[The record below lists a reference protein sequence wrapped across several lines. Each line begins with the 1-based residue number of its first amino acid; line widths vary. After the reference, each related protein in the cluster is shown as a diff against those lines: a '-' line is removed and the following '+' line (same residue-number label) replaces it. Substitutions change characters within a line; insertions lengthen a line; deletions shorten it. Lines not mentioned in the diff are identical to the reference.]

1 MITESWF
8 SLEFV
13 KTLIWIKKHGLPG
26 RSKFCML
33 WHRQSGKSQ
42 LKSGHEVCSSSIW
55 CKTSLEAK
63 SGWAIYEGCQQE
75 FIDWLSCGFRA
86 FWFSISSG
94 NLIGY
99 EKKKL
104 AGKIVF
110 FFNEKKRILS
120 TGHFGALAAVGLWR
134 WNGEKLFHFATLSI
148 HRHILLF
155 HPVSLI
161 EASKPILVFS
171 VTESRGQENRIHLW
185 EV

>member
-104 AGKIVF
+104 TGIFIF
-110 FFNEKKRILS
+110 FLMRKSEFWVRAIL
-120 TGHFGALAAVGLWR
+120 GHWLLWDSGGGTER
-134 WNGEKLFHFATLSI
+134 SYFTSLHSPSIATYC
-148 HRHILLF
+148 F
-155 HPVSLI
+155 
-161 EASKPILVFS
+161 F
-171 VTESRGQENRIHLW
+171 TQYHL
-185 EV
+185 